1 VALGITSGKSEDIY
15 IWDTDR
21 KNMIKLTFDEADDN
35 FPLWTPDGKRIV
47 FISLRDKFGIYAK
60 AANGT
65 GEDELLVS
73 SLEMPMSW
81 SKDGKTMLVSLGG
94 GDQDIGMLSLEGDK
108 SIKPLLREKGNQG
121 IPMVSPDGRW
131 LAYRSDESGQPEVYV
146 RPFPNVNDDKWK
158 VSTAGGRMH
167 KWSRD
172 GRELFYWTDD
182 ALMVVAVE
190 TVPSFKPGT
199 PKVLL
204 KRKPVISNSSLGS
217 GISWD
222 IDLDGK
228 RFLMIKP
235 VADGNESAEGPPR
248 KINIVLN
255 WTEELKQRVPVK

>member
-1 VALGITSGKSEDIY
+1 
-15 IWDTDR
+15 
-21 KNMIKLTFDEADDN
+21 
-35 FPLWTPDGKRIV
+35 
-47 FISLRDKFGIYAK
+47 
-60 AANGT
+60 
-65 GEDELLVS
+65 
-73 SLEMPMSW
+73 
-81 SKDGKTMLVSLGG
+81 
-94 GDQDIGMLSLEGDK
+94 
-108 SIKPLLREKGNQG
+108 
-121 IPMVSPDGRW
+121 
-131 LAYRSDESGQPEVYV
+131 
-146 RPFPNVNDDKWK
+146 
-158 VSTAGGRMH
+158 
-167 KWSRD
+167 
-172 GRELFYWTDD
+172 
-182 ALMVVAVE
+182 VE